1 MKIRVI
7 TPQDDLWALTDLL
20 HRAYAPLAARGLR
33 FTATHQTTEVT
44 TERLFKGHP
53 LAAEI
58 DGRIVGTITIYP
70 PKPKHRTA
78 TYRDPHTHG
87 FGQFAVEPALSGQGI
102 GRRLHQAALEHAL
115 SQGARFMALD
125 TAEPATDLIATY
137 ERWGYTIVE
146 RVQWGDTN
154 YPSVLMR
161 RALGPA

>member
-1 MKIRVI
+1 MATKAVQLAEDEATVKRLRRDGGRVMLV
-7 TPQDDLWALTDLL
+7 PENPRL
-20 HRAYAPLAARGLR
+20 APFEMR
-33 FTATHQTTEVT
+33 
-44 TERLFKGHP
+44 
-53 LAAEI
+53 